1 MSELEDYL
9 VESLRL
15 DQTLA
20 EIAEDNDRLVLA
32 LAAAGAENDHLHAA
46 LANRLVIGQAQ
57 GLLMERLDLDAA
69 QAFAYLKRASM
80 HLNRKLIS
88 IAEEIVCTRD
98 LPALE

>member
-1 MSELEDYL
+1 MSEVEDYL

-32 LAAAGAENDHLHAA
+32 LAATGVENDHLYAA
-46 LANRLVIGQAQ
+46 LANRLIIGQAQ
-57 GLLMERLDLDAA
+57 GLLMERLDLDAG
-69 QAFAYLKRASM
+69 QAFEHLKRASM

-88 IAEEIVCTRD
+88 IAEEIVRTRD
-98 LPALE
+98 LPDLE